1 MSRILL
7 VDDHE
12 IVRRGLAEII
22 ATADDLEVGGECARA
37 DDLIA
42 AVQRTAP
49 DLVLLDVRMPGR
61 DGATMCEELLRRW
74 PDLKVVMLS
83 AFADEDA
90 IQRSLLAGAKGYLL
104 KDIDALGLLGQLRAV
119 LRGEVV
125 LDSKVAGLVVAQM
138 QHAAVEAGLERPTGR
153 ELEVLRA
160 VTRGRTSR
168 EIADELFISESTV
181 KSHIQSLMRKLNAA
195 NRAEL
200 VAEAMHHKLL

>member
-1 MSRILL
+1 MNRILL

-12 IVRRGLAEII
+12 IVRRGLAGII
-22 ATADDLEVGGECARA
+22 ETAGDLEVAGECARA
-37 DDLIA
+37 DALAA
-42 AVQRTAP
+42 AVLRTVP
-49 DLVLLDVRMPGR
+49 DLVLLDVRMADR
-61 DGATMCEELLRRW
+61 DGARLCEELLRRW

-83 AFADEDA
+83 AFVDEDA
-90 IQRSLLAGAKGYLL
+90 IQRSLLAGARGYLL

-125 LDSKVAGLVVAQM
+125 LDPKVAGSVVAQM
-138 QHAAVEAGLERPTGR
+138 QQMAIQAAMERPTGR

-160 VTRGRTSR
+160 VTRGLTSR
-168 EIADELFISESTV
+168 EIAEELVISESTV

-200 VAEAMHHKLL
+200 VAEAMHRKLL